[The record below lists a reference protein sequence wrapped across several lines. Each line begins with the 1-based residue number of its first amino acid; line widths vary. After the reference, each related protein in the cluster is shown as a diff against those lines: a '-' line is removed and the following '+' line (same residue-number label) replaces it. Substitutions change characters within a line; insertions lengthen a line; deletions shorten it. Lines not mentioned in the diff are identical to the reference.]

1 MQMGVITLKRF
12 NVKTKKQMEKME
24 HNAINGH
31 ISIGVTIIMGNF
43 ARIDIDQLLKN
54 GSTIIS
60 IIAGIFAIRYY
71 IISTKNK
78 KNGSK

>member
-1 MQMGVITLKRF
+1 
-12 NVKTKKQMEKME
+12 MEKME

-31 ISIGVTIIMGNF
+31 ISLGVTIITGIL
-43 ARIDIDQLLKN
+43 ARIDVDAVLKN

-78 KNGSK
+78 NKDAK